1 MGLLN
6 EFIDKK
12 EKGFDQATQVTMENV
27 DGFKRLLQGFIE
39 RNLKVKRLL
48 KSSDIERDRI
58 KNDLADK
65 FIIDFEI
72 AKIEEELRND
82 FIERVL
88 RIEESEKDPFRKK
101 KFKNLGQDFADR
113 VNKLKNFPWIQ
124 RI

>member
-12 EKGFDQATQVTMENV
+12 EKGFDQVTQVTMENV

-101 KFKNLGQDFADR
+101 KFKNLEQDFADR